1 MERGP
6 LDGEEESRPEESGDS
21 TEKSVSQEEN
31 VQNDAESEAD
41 VDSSAP
47 QTTKPRGLTFDHYL
61 GGSGIA
67 WGLGTLLMLVVSW
80 SLQYAGVELTVP
92 IILALNILPTM
103 VGGMVATYLFTRI
116 SRVNYV
122 VDGAKIGV
130 GGFFLTFLYTS
141 LLGQGVGGAYILTGF
156 LLGGVFGG
164 LITKKIY
171 G

>member
-1 MERGP
+1 M
-6 LDGEEESRPEESGDS
+6 DGEDESRPEESGDS

-130 GGFFLTFLYTS
+130 GGFLLTFIYTS
-141 LLGQGVGGAYILTGF
+141 FLGQGVGGAYILTGF

-164 LITKKIY
+164 FITKKIY

>member
-1 MERGP
+1 M
-6 LDGEEESRPEESGDS
+6 DGEEESRPEESGDS

-80 SLQYAGVELTVP
+80 SLQYAGVEMTVP

-103 VGGMVATYLFTRI
+103 VGGMVATYLFTRR
-116 SRVNYV
+116 SRINYV
-122 VDGAKIGV
+122 MDGAKIGI
-130 GGFFLTFLYTS
+130 GGFLLTFIYTS
-141 LLGQGVGGAYILTGF
+141 FLGQGVGGAYILTGF

-164 LITKKIY
+164 FITKKIY

>member
-6 LDGEEESRPEESGDS
+6 LDGEDESRPEESGDS
-21 TEKSVSQEEN
+21 TEKSVPQDEN

-41 VDSSAP
+41 VDSSTP
-47 QTTKPRGLTFDHYL
+47 QKAKPRGLTFDHYL

-80 SLQYAGVELTVP
+80 SLQYAGVEMTVP

-116 SRVNYV
+116 SRINYV
-122 VDGAKIGV
+122 IDGAKIGI
-130 GGFFLTFLYTS
+130 GGFLLTFIYTS
-141 LLGQGVGGAYILTGF
+141 FLGQGVGGAYILTGF

-164 LITKKIY
+164 FITKKIY

>member
-1 MERGP
+1 M
-6 LDGEEESRPEESGDS
+6 DGEDESRPEESGDFS
-21 TEKSVSQEEN
+21 EKSVPQEEN
-31 VQNDAESEAD
+31 VQNAAESEAD
-41 VDSSAP
+41 VDSSTP
-47 QTTKPRGLTFDHYL
+47 NTTKPRGLTFDHYL

-80 SLQYAGVELTVP
+80 SLQYAGVEMTVP

-130 GGFFLTFLYTS
+130 GGYLLTFIYTS
-141 LLGQGVGGAYILTGF
+141 FLGQGVGGAYILTGF

-164 LITKKIY
+164 FITKKIY

>member
-103 VGGMVATYLFTRI
+103 VGGMIATYLFTRI

>member
-1 MERGP
+1 M
-6 LDGEEESRPEESGDS
+6 DGEEESRPEESGDS

-80 SLQYAGVELTVP
+80 SLQYAGVEMTVP

-103 VGGMVATYLFTRI
+103 VGGMIATYLFTRR
-116 SRVNYV
+116 SRINYV
-122 VDGAKIGV
+122 MDGAKIGI
-130 GGFFLTFLYTS
+130 GGFLLTFIYTS
-141 LLGQGVGGAYILTGF
+141 FLGQGVGGAYILTGF

-164 LITKKIY
+164 FITKKIY

>member
-1 MERGP
+1 MESGS
-6 LDGEEESRPEESGDS
+6 LDGEDENRPEESGDS
-21 TEKSVSQEEN
+21 TEKSITQEEN
-31 VQNDAESEAD
+31 VQKAVESD
-41 VDSSAP
+41 GDSSAP
-47 QTTKPRGLTFDHYL
+47 QKTKQKGMTFDHYL

-80 SLQYAGVELTVP
+80 TLQYVGVEMTVP

-103 VGGMVATYLFTRI
+103 IGGMVATYLFTRI
-116 SRVNYV
+116 SRRNYV
-122 VDGAKIGV
+122 MDGAKIGI
-130 GGFFLTFLYTS
+130 GGFFITFIYTS

-164 LITKKIY
+164 LITQKIY

>member
-1 MERGP
+1 M
-6 LDGEEESRPEESGDS
+6 DGEEESRPEDSGDFN
-21 TEKSVSQEEN
+21 EKSVPQEES
-31 VQNDAESEAD
+31 VQNDAESETD
-41 VDSSAP
+41 VDLSPP

-80 SLQYAGVELTVP
+80 TLQYTGVEMTVP

-116 SRVNYV
+116 SRINYV
-122 VDGAKIGV
+122 IDGAKIGI
-130 GGFFLTFLYTS
+130 GGFLLTFIYTS
-141 LLGQGVGGAYILTGF
+141 FLGQGVGGAYILTGF

-164 LITKKIY
+164 FITKKIY
-171 G
+171 E

>member
-6 LDGEEESRPEESGDS
+6 LDGEEESSPEESGDS
-21 TEKSVSQEEN
+21 TEKSVPQDEN

-41 VDSSAP
+41 ADSSAP
-47 QTTKPRGLTFDHYL
+47 QTTKPKGLTFDHYL

-67 WGLGTLLMLVVSW
+67 WGLGTLLMLAVSW
-80 SLQYAGVELTVP
+80 AMQYAGVEMTETLTLA
-92 IILALNILPTM
+92 IIILPTM

-116 SRVNYV
+116 SRINYV
-122 VDGAKIGV
+122 MDGAKIGI
-130 GGFFLTFLYTS
+130 GGFLLTFIYTS
-141 LLGQGVGGAYILTGF
+141 FLGQGVGGAYILTGF

-164 LITKKIY
+164 FITKKIY

>member
-1 MERGP
+1 M
-6 LDGEEESRPEESGDS
+6 DGEEESRPEESGDS

-80 SLQYAGVELTVP
+80 SLQYAGVEMTVP
-92 IILALNILPTM
+92 LILALNILPTM

-116 SRVNYV
+116 SRINYV
-122 VDGAKIGV
+122 MDGAKIGI
-130 GGFFLTFLYTS
+130 GGFLLTFIYTS
-141 LLGQGVGGAYILTGF
+141 FLGQGVGGAYILTGF

-164 LITKKIY
+164 FITKKIY

>member
-1 MERGP
+1 M
-6 LDGEEESRPEESGDS
+6 DGEEESRPEEAGDS

-31 VQNDAESEAD
+31 VQNDVESEAD

>member
-80 SLQYAGVELTVP
+80 SLQYAGVEMTAP

-103 VGGMVATYLFTRI
+103 VGGMVATYLFTRR
-116 SRVNYV
+116 SRINYV
-122 VDGAKIGV
+122 VDGAKIGI
-130 GGFFLTFLYTS
+130 GGFLLTFIYTS
-141 LLGQGVGGAYILTGF
+141 FLGQGVGGAYILTGF

-164 LITKKIY
+164 FITKKIY

>member
-1 MERGP
+1 M
-6 LDGEEESRPEESGDS
+6 DGEEESRPEESGDS

-80 SLQYAGVELTVP
+80 SLQYAGFEMTVP

-103 VGGMVATYLFTRI
+103 VGGMVATYLFTRR
-116 SRVNYV
+116 SRLNYV
-122 VDGAKIGV
+122 MDGAKIGI
-130 GGFFLTFLYTS
+130 GGFLLTFIYTS
-141 LLGQGVGGAYILTGF
+141 FLGQGVGGAYILTGF

-164 LITKKIY
+164 FITKKIY
-171 G
+171 R

>member
-1 MERGP
+1 M
-6 LDGEEESRPEESGDS
+6 DGEEESRPEESGDS

-141 LLGQGVGGAYILTGF
+141 LLGQGVGGANILTGF